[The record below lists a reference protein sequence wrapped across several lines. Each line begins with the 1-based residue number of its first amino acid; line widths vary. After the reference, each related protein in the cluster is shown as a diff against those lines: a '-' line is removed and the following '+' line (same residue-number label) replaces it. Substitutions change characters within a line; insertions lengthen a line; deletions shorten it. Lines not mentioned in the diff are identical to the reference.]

1 MNLRKCSHFFSI
13 GLLGAWLVAVA
24 ALALATPATGTA
36 ASKPEAWEQRQGGTL
51 VIGSS
56 KDMNTKHPYTRVTS
70 VDEYIKV
77 MMWEPIVMYD
87 LAGNLHGILAE
98 SWEPNADA
106 TEWTFRLRRGVKFHN
121 GTEMTSADWIWSYNY
136 ILNPANGAYA
146 NTVLSGN
153 IAKVEAVDPYTVKF
167 HMVGPRALFP
177 HVLSSIQ
184 NGTIVPK
191 NSLGSKV
198 GVIEGNP
205 PPGTGPFQF
214 VSWTPGTGVEFKRF
228 DDYWGGA
235 PYLEGLRFRVI
246 TNKAARQ
253 NALRAGDVNMADRLR
268 PSFAERVKKGRITG
282 IKTIPVG
289 GAGYRMLYFN
299 TKGKWTSDKRVREA
313 IILSLDREAMVE
325 EGFLGV
331 GEPLALGLPRDSDW
345 FRAGAAKL
353 PSYERDVKRARQLLK
368 EAGYNGEPLPLNMTL
383 GQETALA
390 EAIMRQAA
398 EAGITIKMAPVEST
412 IFYERLGKGDFNLL
426 MSSGNFRGEPGLE
439 ETINYVCE
447 KGKVRRSRTGY
458 CNPALDALVSS
469 YPTASDR
476 AERIRIYG
484 DIVKYVFADEMMQ
497 YGVGWSNNRNFG
509 WRDKVK
515 DWQRGPGQE
524 YRNAL
529 GGLHRTWIEK

>member
-1 MNLRKCSHFFSI
+1 MNLRKRCNIVSMFM
-13 GLLGAWLVAVA
+13 LAACLAAAA
-24 ALALATPATGTA
+24 ALTLANPATGEA
-36 ASKPEAWEQRQGGTL
+36 ASKPEAWEKRQGGTL

-56 KDMNTKHPYTRVTS
+56 KDMNTKHPFTRVTS
-70 VDEYIKV
+70 VDEFIKM
-77 MMWEPIVMYD
+77 MMWEPITMYD
-87 LAGNLHGILAE
+87 LAGKLHGILAE

-106 TEWTFRLRRGVKFHN
+106 SEWTFRLRRGVKFHN
-121 GTEMTSADWIWSYNY
+121 GAEMTSADWVWCYNY

-146 NTVLSGN
+146 NTVLSDN

-167 HMVGPRALFP
+167 KMVGPRALFP

-191 NSLGSKV
+191 NSLGGKV
-198 GVIEGNP
+198 GEIEGNP

-214 VSWTPGTGVEFKRF
+214 VNWTPGTQVEFKRF
-228 DDYWGGA
+228 DDYWDGT
-235 PYLEGLRFRVI
+235 PYLEGLRFRII

-282 IKTIPVG
+282 IKTRAVG
-289 GAGYRMLYFN
+289 GAGFRQLYFN

-313 IILSLDREAMVE
+313 IILSFDREATVE

-331 GEPLALGLPRDSDW
+331 GDPLPLAVPPDSDW
-345 FRAGAAKL
+345 LRAGTANL

-368 EAGYNGEPLPLNMTL
+368 EAGYNGEPLSLNMTL
-383 GQETALA
+383 GQEVALG
-390 EAIMRQAA
+390 EAIVRQAA
-398 EAGITIKMAPVEST
+398 EAGLNIKMAPVEST
-412 IFYERLGKGDFNLL
+412 IFYERLGKGDFSLL
-426 MSSGNFRGEPGLE
+426 MSSGRFRGEPGLE

-458 CNPALDALVSS
+458 CNPALDKLISA

-476 AERIRIYG
+476 AERVKIYG
-484 DIVKYVFADEMMQ
+484 EIVKFVFADEMMQ
-497 YGVGWSNNRNFG
+497 YGIGWSNNRNFG
-509 WRDKVK
+509 WREKVK

-524 YRNAL
+524 YRNAR

>member
-1 MNLRKCSHFFSI
+1 MNLRKRHNIVSVFMLMAS
-13 GLLGAWLVAVA
+13 LVVAA
-24 ALALATPATGTA
+24 ALALANPVAGEA
-36 ASKPEAWEQRQGGTL
+36 ASKPEAWEERQGGTL

-56 KDMNTKHPYTRVTS
+56 KDMNTKHPFTRVTS
-70 VDEYIKV
+70 VDEFIKM
-77 MMWEPIVMYD
+77 MMWESITMYD
-87 LAGNLHGILAE
+87 LAGKLHGILAE

-106 TEWTFRLRRGVKFHN
+106 SEWTFRLRRGVKFHN
-121 GTEMTSADWIWSYNY
+121 GAEMTSADWVWSYNY
-136 ILNPANGAYA
+136 MLTPANGAYA
-146 NTVLSGN
+146 NTVLSDN

-167 HMVGPRALFP
+167 TMVGPRALFP
-177 HVLSSIQ
+177 HVLSTIQ
-184 NGTIVPK
+184 NGVIVPK
-191 NSLGSKV
+191 NSLGGKV
-198 GVIEGNP
+198 GEIEGNP

-214 VSWTPGTGVEFKRF
+214 VNWTPGTQVEFKRF
-228 DDYWGGA
+228 DDYWDGT
-235 PYLEGLRFRVI
+235 PYLEGLRFRVL

-253 NALRAGDVNMADRLR
+253 NALRAGDVDMADRLT

-282 IKTIPVG
+282 IKTRPVG

-299 TKGKWTSDKRVREA
+299 TKAKWTSDKRVREA
-313 IILSLDREAMVE
+313 IILSFDRDAMVE

-331 GEPLALGLPRDSDW
+331 GESIPLGVPRDSDW

-368 EAGYNGEPLPLNMTL
+368 EAGYNGEPLSLNMTL
-383 GQETALA
+383 GQAVALG
-390 EAIMRQAA
+390 EAIVRQAG

-412 IFYERLGKGDFNLL
+412 IFYERLGKGDFSLL
-426 MSSGNFRGEPGLE
+426 MSSGRFRGEPGLE
-439 ETINYVCE
+439 ETINYQCE

-458 CNPALDALVSS
+458 CNPELDALVSS

-476 AERIRIYG
+476 AERIKIYG
-484 DIVKYVFADEMMQ
+484 DIVRFVFAGEMMQ
-497 YGVGWSNNRNFG
+497 YGIGWSNDRNFG

-515 DWQRGPGQE
+515 NWQRGPGQE

>member
-1 MNLRKCSHFFSI
+1 MKLRKRCNFVSMFLI
-13 GLLGAWLVAVA
+13 GVGLVALA
-24 ALALATPATGTA
+24 ATAVGTPATGAA

-51 VIGSS
+51 TIGSS

-70 VDEYIKV
+70 VDEFIKM
-77 MMWEPIVMYD
+77 MMWEPVTMYD

-106 TEWTFRLRRGVKFHN
+106 SEWTFRLRRGVKFHN
-121 GTEMTSADWIWSYNY
+121 GAEMTSADWVWCYNY

-146 NTVLSGN
+146 NTVLSDN

-167 HMVGPRALFP
+167 QMVGPRALFP

-214 VSWTPGTGVEFKRF
+214 VNWTPGTAVEFKRF
-228 DDYWGGA
+228 DDYWGGT
-235 PYLEGLRFRVI
+235 PYLEGLKFRII

-253 NALRAGDVNMADRLR
+253 NALRAGDVDMADRLR

-282 IKTIPVG
+282 IKTRAVG
-289 GAGYRMLYFN
+289 GAGFRQLYFN
-299 TKGKWTSDKRVREA
+299 TKGKWTGDKRVREA
-313 IILSLDREAMVE
+313 IILSLDRESIVE

-331 GEPLALGLPRDSDW
+331 GDPLPLAVPPDSDW
-345 FRAGAAKL
+345 LRAGSARL
-353 PSYERDVKRARQLLK
+353 PSYERDVKRASQLLK
-368 EAGYNGEPLPLNMTL
+368 EAGYNGEPLSLNMTL
-383 GQETALA
+383 GQETALG
-390 EAIMRQAA
+390 EAIVRQAA
-398 EAGITIKMAPVEST
+398 EAGLNIKMAPVEST
-412 IFYERLGKGDFNLL
+412 IFYERLGKGDFALL
-426 MSSGNFRGEPGLE
+426 MSSGRFRGEPGLE

-458 CNPALDALVSS
+458 CNPARDALISS

-476 AERIRIYG
+476 AERVRIYG
-484 DIVKYVFADEMMQ
+484 EIVKFVFADEMMQ
-497 YGVGWSNNRNFG
+497 YGIGWSNNRNFG

-515 DWQRGPGQE
+515 NWQRGPGQE

>member
-1 MNLRKCSHFFSI
+1 MNLRKRSHFFSI

-70 VDEYIKV
+70 VDEFIKM
-77 MMWEPIVMYD
+77 MMWEPVTMYD
-87 LAGNLHGILAE
+87 LTGKLHGILAE

-106 TEWTFRLRRGVKFHN
+106 SEWTFRLRRGVKFHN
-121 GTEMTSADWIWSYNY
+121 GTEMTSADWVWCYNY

-146 NTVLSGN
+146 NTVLSDN

-177 HVLSSIQ
+177 HVLSTIQ
-184 NGTIVPK
+184 NGTVVPK

-198 GVIEGNP
+198 GVIEGKP

-214 VSWTPGTGVEFKRF
+214 VNWSPGTAVEFKRF

-235 PYLEGLRFRVI
+235 PYLEGLKFRII

-282 IKTIPVG
+282 IKTMPVG
-289 GAGYRMLYFN
+289 GAGYRQLYFN
-299 TKGKWTSDKRVREA
+299 TKGKWTGDRRVREA
-313 IILSLDREAMVE
+313 IIISLDRESIVE

-331 GEPLALGLPRDSDW
+331 GEPIALGVPQDSDW

-353 PSYERDVKRARQLLK
+353 PSYERDVKRARQLVK
-368 EAGYNGEPLPLNMTL
+368 EAGYNGEPLSLNMTL
-383 GQETALA
+383 GQEVALA
-390 EAIMRQAA
+390 EAIVRQAA
-398 EAGITIKMAPVEST
+398 EAGLNIKMAPVEST
-412 IFYERLGKGDFNLL
+412 IFYERLGKGDFSLL
-426 MSSGNFRGEPGLE
+426 MSSGRFRGEPGLE

-458 CNPALDALVSS
+458 CDPARDALISS
-469 YPTASDR
+469 YPTAS
-476 AERIRIYG
+476 ERGERVRIYG
-484 DIVKYVFADEMMQ
+484 EIVKFVFADEMMQ
-497 YGVGWSNNRNFG
+497 YGIGWSNNRNFG

>member
-1 MNLRKCSHFFSI
+1 MNLRKRSHFFSM

-70 VDEYIKV
+70 VDEFIKM
-77 MMWEPIVMYD
+77 MMWEPVTMYD
-87 LAGNLHGILAE
+87 LTGKLHGILAE

-106 TEWTFRLRRGVKFHN
+106 SEWTFRLRRGVKFHN
-121 GTEMTSADWIWSYNY
+121 GTEMTSSDWVWCYNY

-146 NTVLSGN
+146 NTVLSDN

-167 HMVGPRALFP
+167 QMVGPRALFP

-214 VSWTPGTGVEFKRF
+214 VNWTPGTAVEFKRF

-235 PYLEGLRFRVI
+235 PYLEGLRFRII

-253 NALRAGDVNMADRLR
+253 NALRAGDVDMADRLR

-282 IKTIPVG
+282 IKTRAVG
-289 GAGYRMLYFN
+289 GAGFRQLYFN
-299 TKGKWTSDKRVREA
+299 TKGKWTGDKRVREA
-313 IILSLDREAMVE
+313 IILSLDREATVE

-331 GEPLALGLPRDSDW
+331 GDPLPLAVPPDSDW
-345 FRAGAAKL
+345 LRAGAAKL

-368 EAGYNGEPLPLNMTL
+368 EAGYNGEPLSLNMTL
-383 GQETALA
+383 GQEVALA
-390 EAIMRQAA
+390 EAIVRQAA
-398 EAGITIKMAPVEST
+398 ETGLNIKMAPVEST
-412 IFYERLGKGDFNLL
+412 IFYERLGKGDFSLL
-426 MSSGNFRGEPGLE
+426 MSSGRFRGEPGLE

-447 KGKVRRSRTGY
+447 KGKVRRSRTGF
-458 CNPALDALVSS
+458 CDPARDALISS

-476 AERIRIYG
+476 AERVRIYG
-484 DIVKYVFADEMMQ
+484 EIVKFVFADEMMQ
-497 YGVGWSNNRNFG
+497 YGIGWSNNRNFG